1 MGERLLVAAVV
12 SFATVC
18 EILDVVSKVIYDR
31 ILRLSTDNT
40 QQG

>member
-1 MGERLLVAAVV
+1 MSERLLVAAVV

-18 EILDVVSKVIYDR
+18 EILDVVSKAIYDN
-31 ILRLSTDNT
+31 ILRLSTNNT